1 MLALESLLFLQA
13 PNAEK
18 RIVNRLAA
26 ADRAFAGRRHPVAL
40 GKNETAGPALGR
52 GYLQHRA
59 GGVQAAADMVEVGV
73 DLFFREVDRCGNTLC
88 RDGAFAEKSH
98 DGMTGRLLGCAGNH
112 WFSRGFLHGASLECK
127 SLRQQC
133 PFF

>member
-1 MLALESLLFLQA
+1 MKHFLIA
-13 PNAEK
+13 VA
-18 RIVNRLAA
+18 IAA
-26 ADRAFAGRRHPVAL
+26 V
-40 GKNETAGPALGR
+40 TVSTPALGR